1 MELYLAA
8 GAAFLLPLLLQCWL
22 LPLERKRPKLRFL
35 RWLPLLGSA
44 AFAAL
49 ALEAAGENGIFSGLA
64 VLVYG
69 GLAGLILLGWGCGW
83 GLDALRRR
91 SAGRKEDAP

>member
-8 GAAFLLPLLLQCWL
+8 GAAFLLPLLLQCCL
-22 LPLERKRPKLRFL
+22 LPLGRKRPKLRFT

-44 AFAAL
+44 AFAVL
-49 ALEAAGENGIFSGLA
+49 ALGAARENGIFSGLA

-69 GLAGLILLGWGCGW
+69 GLVGLILLGWGCGW
-83 GLDALRRR
+83 GVDALWRRR
-91 SAGRKEDAP
+91 ARRKGESE

>member
-8 GAAFLLPLLLQCWL
+8 GAAFLLPLLLQCW
-22 LPLERKRPKLRFL
+22 KRPKLRFL